1 MPEAFAGAGKVGKLS
16 ILGRLERRFIDA
28 TVPKLPS
35 WLRSWH
41 LTLMT
46 LPICLGIV
54 GASALAASDIRWLWV
69 VSAFIA
75 AQWLTDSLDG
85 SLGKYRKEG
94 LVRWGYYMDH
104 FLDYLFL
111 CSIVVGYALFLP
123 AQFVYVQLGILA
135 IFGAFMASAFLAYG
149 ATNGFQIVHA
159 GIGPTEIRLAFIA
172 VNILLATFGTTHLAF
187 LLPYILALAIACLA
201 ALVYRTQKKIWEMDM
216 AAKREAGE

>member
-54 GASALAASDIRWLWV
+54 GASALAASDVRWLWV
-69 VSAFIA
+69 VSGFIF

-123 AQFVYVQLGILA
+123 SQFVYVLLGILA

-159 GIGPTEIRLAFIA
+159 GIGPTEIRFAFIV
-172 VNILLATFGTTHLAF
+172 VNILLATFGTTHLSF
-187 LLPYILALAIACLA
+187 LLPHILVLAIVCLA
-201 ALVYRTQKKIWEMDM
+201 VLVYRTQRKIWEMDV
-216 AAKREAGE
+216 AAKAQAK